1 MIEYPDHSRSGLPG
15 RRGWGRFGLRLPLVW
30 ILAFVAL
37 LAAGCRP
44 SPGTVETADP
54 TVVAEVG
61 ARKITE
67 ADLLAEANL
76 RAGNRRSVPDKEA
89 LLRDMI
95 QREAVLQRASEV
107 GLDQNPVVRRE
118 MENVL
123 IRHLL
128 ATELDPKRESISVS
142 SNEVSAEFEAHPER
156 YGHPAQARFA
166 ILFRAIAPRATEVTR
181 AEVRRRLEEVASSGA
196 SAVVTDA
203 TPGGVPGFG
212 SIAAEVSED
221 QVSRYR
227 GGDIGWLSR
236 GQVPSRIPARVIETG
251 WSLAQGRPSGVL
263 EETNGFY
270 VILKTDVREPG
281 RVSFAAVEPTLRQSL
296 LVRKRKEAEE
306 EYRAGIARRF
316 PSRIHTNVLDALT
329 LPEATSALTASN
341 RQSQPP
347 ALPGTTE
354 SHHGN

>member
-1 MIEYPDHSRSGLPG
+1 VIQRLAHSSPGLSGPG
-15 RRGWGRFGLRLPLVW
+15 GTGQSSLLMPLARV
-30 ILAFVAL
+30 LALVAV

-44 SPGTVETADP
+44 SPDKMETADP
-54 TVVAEVG
+54 TVLAEVG
-61 ARKITE
+61 NRKITT
-67 ADLLAEANL
+67 ADVLAEAGL
-76 RAGNRRSVPDKEA
+76 RAGNRRSIPEKEE
-89 LLRDMI
+89 LLKDIIR
-95 QREAVLQRASEV
+95 REAALQRASEV

-128 ATELDPKRESISVS
+128 TLELDPRRESVSVS
-142 SNEVSAEFEAHPER
+142 SNEVTAEFEAHPER
-156 YGHPAQARFA
+156 YGNPAQARFA
-166 ILFRAIAPRATEVTR
+166 ILFRAIAPRATDETR
-181 AEVRRRLEEVASSGA
+181 AEVRQRLEEVVGRADSG
-196 SAVVTDA
+196 VVA
-203 TPGGVPGFG
+203 GAVPGFG
-212 SIAAEVSED
+212 PIAAEVSED

-227 GGDIGWLSR
+227 GGDIGWLAR

-251 WSLAQGRPSGVL
+251 WNLPQGRPSGVL
-263 EETNGFY
+263 EEPDGFY

-281 RVSFAAVEPTLRQSL
+281 RVSFSSVEPTLRQSL
-296 LVRKRKEAEE
+296 LVRKRKEAEA
-306 EYRAGIARRF
+306 EYHAGIARRF
-316 PSRIHTNVLDALT
+316 PTRIHTNVLDALT